1 MKYKQE
7 DAHIPV
13 YDSLVYDSLL
23 YDSKEENMNNMSN
36 TKRILALIAIFV
48 STIAVMADLAITPV
62 IGMIYGAYPDNMGAV
77 NYIVSG
83 PMLIVVVVS
92 LLTPYLFRFMDKKLV
107 FIIASII
114 FAIGAIGGVAVN
126 TPGFICFTRTLVGIG
141 EGAINVVG
149 VSYIA
154 DLYESQE
161 IRSRISG
168 YYNSALSLAG
178 MVLSYVAGYLATDGN
193 WTSVYKVYWVA
204 IPIAILVILFIPSV
218 KPDASAATVKK
229 TSTGKKEPLGWR
241 FIYMNICWFVV
252 NLVLGA
258 SILYYLSSYI
268 FEFGLGD
275 SSFSGTATA
284 VKSVCGILVGLVYG
298 NIVAGLKRFTPTVTF
313 AVAAVGMLIMLAA
326 PATWTVL
333 IIGTITGLTY
343 KVWFSYSYGHGW
355 EIVPASRVDDAV
367 SISTAVYGLGSFAC
381 TYFYSFI
388 AGALKTESIVPVW
401 YVCIGILAVLFVVD
415 LIVISIEKKQFPAG

>member
-1 MKYKQE
+1 
-7 DAHIPV
+7 
-13 YDSLVYDSLL
+13 
-23 YDSKEENMNNMSN
+23 MNNISN
-36 TKRILALIAIFV
+36 SKRILALVAIFA
-48 STIAVMADLAITPV
+48 STVVVMADLAITPV

-83 PMLIVVVVS
+83 PMLIVVIVS
-92 LLTPYLFRFMDKKLV
+92 LLTPYLFRFIDKKIV
-107 FIIASII
+107 FIIASVI
-114 FAIGAIGGVAVN
+114 FAIGAIGGVVVN
-126 TPGFICFTRTLVGIG
+126 TPGYICFTRSLVGIG
-141 EGAINVVG
+141 EGAVNVVG
-149 VSYIA
+149 VAYIA

-161 IRSRISG
+161 IRSKISG
-168 YYNSALSLAG
+168 YYNSAMSLAG
-178 MVLSYVAGYLATDGN
+178 MVLSFVAGKLATNGE
-193 WTSVYKVYWVA
+193 WTSVYKVYWIA
-204 IPIAILVILFIPSV
+204 IPIVILVVLFVPSV
-218 KPDASAATVKK
+218 KPVNTT
-229 TSTGKKEPLGWR
+229 TSEKKEKGPKEALGWR
-241 FIYMNICWFVV
+241 FIYMNVCWFIV
-252 NLVLGA
+252 NVVLGA

-298 NIVAGLKRFTPTVTF
+298 TIASKLKRFTPTMTF
-313 AVAAVGMLIMLAA
+313 AVAALGMLIMLVA

-333 IIGTITGLTY
+333 IIGTIAGLTY

-381 TYFYSFI
+381 TYFYSWL
-388 AGALKTESIVPVW
+388 AGTLNTQSIVPVW

-415 LIVISIEKKQFPAG
+415 IIVIGVEKKQFNA